1 MCLLQIYR
9 QVCMSEIFQ
18 VSSVSEIRVSEICM
32 FMYMR
37 YIWVYV
43 WGMCVGLWCLRSVPK
58 PDTEAEVLSVIVYIR
73 YKSVQ
78 VGEICMWYEWIK
90 IHVYLFVDL
99 SDGDRMY
106 SVVTGFYGCS
116 HGNLFVWM
124 YPCELVCVD
133 DVFMGTGLCGWCI
146 YGNWFVWMVYGR
158 LLLWLPGA
166 TLVMFVQY
174 FVSDSIWCQ
183 QCVQWPRFHVL
194 PKFGK

>member
-99 SDGDRMY
+99 SG
-106 SVVTGFYGCS
+106 
-116 HGNLFVWM
+116 
-124 YPCELVCVD
+124 
-133 DVFMGTGLCGWCI
+133 
-146 YGNWFVWMVYGR
+146 
-158 LLLWLPGA
+158 
-166 TLVMFVQY
+166 
-174 FVSDSIWCQ
+174 
-183 QCVQWPRFHVL
+183 
-194 PKFGK
+194 